1 MPLLAS
7 EIKFKLVVQSPIS
20 QIQSHKDDDDGSND
34 IDDMMTGMMTTT
46 NMMKEVR
53 IWRDS
58 DFPNLDK
65 APNPQ
70 MSLIAFWT
78 CAQSSLNINAVAM
91 MMLAQSK

>member
-78 CAQSSLNINAVAM
+78 GAQSSLNFNVVAM